1 MGLQDDTLAI
11 VELTARYNQVIDG
24 GFADRVEEV
33 FTPDARFSSP
43 AHGIERQG
51 TAEIAEMA
59 LGSSGHFVH
68 VTTNNIITVDGD
80 NAEQRCTLM
89 LFALTPDGAA
99 TLSRVGWYDDQL
111 VRAADGWRFTARA
124 VSFPNM

>member
-1 MGLQDDTLAI
+1 MGLQDDNLAI

-59 LGSSGHFVH
+59 LGSSGHFGGFRFLATGSEAQTQH
-68 VTTNNIITVDGD
+68 NNRYQILQTHATNV
-80 NAEQRCTLM
+80 
-89 LFALTPDGAA
+89 
-99 TLSRVGWYDDQL
+99 
-111 VRAADGWRFTARA
+111 ARQG
-124 VSFPNM
+124 PKR